1 LKSYRKTL
9 YKGDIFLPRIE
20 RMSDSP
26 FVHNVTAED
35 FQSLVIENSFK
46 QPVLV
51 DFWAEW
57 CNPCQVLIPIL
68 TKLANEYNG
77 AFILAKVNS
86 DEQGEL
92 AAQAGVRSLPT
103 VKLFVNGQ
111 IVDEFM
117 GALPEP
123 EVRKFLDQH
132 IQGESDPI
140 VNEAMM
146 AYQEGREQDALE
158 MLNTALAND
167 PQNATL
173 KINIAKLVAN
183 QGDLESAGSLIDSLS
198 DVEKEQPEVKELIV
212 QLKLAQQLKEAG
224 DPAEIEQRLKE
235 NPDDLDALYQMSN
248 IQTASGNY
256 EVAMQ
261 MLMKIMQKDRTF
273 KDDAGRQ
280 GLIDIFDML
289 GGDNPLVQTYRRKMF
304 TLLH

>member
-1 LKSYRKTL
+1 MAAGGWVTVLWSVP
-9 YKGDIFLPRIE
+9 GIIF
-20 RMSDSP
+20 MSDSP
-26 FVHNVTAED
+26 YVHNVTAED

-51 DFWAEW
+51 DFWADW

-68 TKLANEYNG
+68 TKLADEYNG

-103 VKLFVNGQ
+103 VKMFVDGQ

-132 IQGESDPI
+132 IQSESDM
-140 VNEAMM
+140 VLNDAML
-146 AYQEGREQDALE
+146 AYQEGRPQDALD
-158 MLNTALAND
+158 MLNTALADD
-167 PQNATL
+167 PQNPRL
-173 KINIAKLVAN
+173 KINIAKLVAQ
-183 QGDLESAGSLIDSLS
+183 QGDLVSASALIDTLS
-198 DVEKEQPEVKELIV
+198 DEEKQLAETKELIA
-212 QLKLAQQLKEAG
+212 QLKLARQLEEAG
-224 DPAEIEQRLKE
+224 DPAEIEQKLKTD
-235 NPDDLDALYQMSN
+235 PDDLDALYQMSN

-256 EVAMQ
+256 EAAIQ

-273 KDDAGRQ
+273 KDDAGRK
-280 GLIDIFDML
+280 GLIDLFDML
-289 GGDNPLVQTYRRKMF
+289 GNENPLVQTYRRKMF

>member
-1 LKSYRKTL
+1 
-9 YKGDIFLPRIE
+9 
-20 RMSDSP
+20 MSESP

-35 FQSLVIENSFK
+35 FQSLVVENSFK

-68 TKLANEYNG
+68 TKLADEYNG

-103 VKLFVNGQ
+103 VKMFVDGQ

-132 IQGESDPI
+132 IQSETDI
-140 VNEAMM
+140 VLNEAML
-146 AYQEGREQDALE
+146 AYQEGREQDALDR
-158 MLNTALAND
+158 LNTALAND
-167 PQNATL
+167 PQNARL
-173 KINIAKLVAN
+173 KINIAKLVAD
-183 QGDLESAGSLIDSLS
+183 QGDLESASVLIDTLN
-198 DVEKEQPEVKELIV
+198 DEDKQQPEAKELIA
-212 QLKLAQQLKEAG
+212 QLQLAQQLKEAG
-224 DPAEIEQRLKE
+224 DPAEIEQKLKE

-256 EVAMQ
+256 EAAIQ
-261 MLMKIMQKDRTF
+261 MLMKIMQKDREF
-273 KDDAGRQ
+273 KDDAGRK
-280 GLIDIFDML
+280 GLIHLFDML

>member
-1 LKSYRKTL
+1 
-9 YKGDIFLPRIE
+9 
-20 RMSDSP
+20 MSDSP
-26 FVHNVTAED
+26 YIHNVTAQD
-35 FQSLVIENSFK
+35 FKTLVIDNSFK

-57 CNPCQVLIPIL
+57 CNPCQVLIPVL
-68 TKLANEYNG
+68 SKLADEYKG

-132 IQGESDPI
+132 IQSESDST
-140 VNEAMM
+140 VEEAML
-146 AYQEGREQDALE
+146 AYTEGREQEALD
-158 MLNTALAND
+158 MLNSALAKD
-167 PQNATL
+167 PQNAGL

-183 QGDLESAGSLIDSLS
+183 QGDYDSATALIDTLT
-198 DVEKEQPEVKELIV
+198 DEEKDKPEVREMMAQIKLAN
-212 QLKLAQQLKEAG
+212 QLKNAG
-224 DPAEIEQRLKE
+224 DPKELEQRLQD
-235 NPDDLDALYQMSN
+235 NPDDLEALLQMSN
-248 IQTASGNY
+248 YQTASGNY
-256 EVAMQ
+256 ETAME
-261 MLMKIMQKDRTF
+261 MLLKIMQKDRTF
-273 KDDAGRQ
+273 NEEAGRT
-280 GLIDIFDML
+280 GLLDIFNML
-289 GGDNPLVQTYRRKMF
+289 GNENPLVQKYRRKMF

>member
-1 LKSYRKTL
+1 
-9 YKGDIFLPRIE
+9 
-20 RMSDSP
+20 MSDSP
-26 FVHNVTAED
+26 YIHNVTAQD
-35 FQSLVIENSFK
+35 FQTLVIDNSFK

-68 TKLANEYNG
+68 SKLADEYKG

-132 IQGESDPI
+132 IQSESDST
-140 VNEAMM
+140 VHEAMV
-146 AYQEGREQDALE
+146 AYSEGREQEALD
-158 MLNTALAND
+158 MLNNALAND
-167 PQNATL
+167 PQNAGL

-183 QGDLESAGSLIDSLS
+183 QGDYDSATALINTLTDE
-198 DVEKEQPEVKELIV
+198 EKDKPEVIEMTAQIKLAN
-212 QLKLAQQLKEAG
+212 QLKDAG
-224 DPAEIEQRLKE
+224 DPKELEQRLQE
-235 NPDDLDALYQMSN
+235 NPEDLEALLQMSN
-248 IQTASGNY
+248 YHTASGNY
-256 EVAMQ
+256 ETAIE
-261 MLMKIMQKDRTF
+261 MLLKIMQKDRTF
-273 KDDAGRQ
+273 KDDAGRN
-280 GLIDIFDML
+280 GLLDIFNIL
-289 GGDNPLVQTYRRKMF
+289 GNENPLVQKYRRRMF

>member
-1 LKSYRKTL
+1 
-9 YKGDIFLPRIE
+9 
-20 RMSDSP
+20 MSDSP

>member
-1 LKSYRKTL
+1 
-9 YKGDIFLPRIE
+9 
-20 RMSDSP
+20 MSDSP

-68 TKLANEYNG
+68 TKLADEYNG

-103 VKLFVNGQ
+103 VKLFVDGQ

-123 EVRKFLDQH
+123 EVKKFLDQH
-132 IQGESDPI
+132 IQSESD
-140 VNEAMM
+140 VVLNDAML
-146 AYQEGREQDALE
+146 AYQEGREQDALD
-158 MLNTALAND
+158 MLNAALAHD
-167 PQNATL
+167 PQNAKL

-183 QGDLESAGSLIDSLS
+183 QGDLQSARALAETLNDE
-198 DVEKEQPEVKELIV
+198 EKQQPEAKELIT
-212 QLKLAQQLKEAG
+212 QLKLAQQLQEAG
-224 DPAEIEQRLKE
+224 DPNEIEQKLKD

-256 EVAMQ
+256 EAAIQ
-261 MLMKIMQKDRTF
+261 MLMKIMQKDRSF
-273 KDDAGRQ
+273 KDDAGRK

-289 GGDNPLVQTYRRKMF
+289 GSDNPLVQTYRRKMF